1 MRKSRDSK
9 AFRLSVH
16 PATPLHRGIKRCYDS
31 VMTPR
36 AIDQELTREPF
47 VPIRLFVSD
56 GHSYEIRNPG
66 LCLIV
71 RGTLYIARTDRPS
84 RVSDDMDV
92 IDCVHVTRIE
102 QVGDKASPTTTLSP
116 NT

>member
-1 MRKSRDSK
+1 
-9 AFRLSVH
+9 
-16 PATPLHRGIKRCYDS
+16 
-31 VMTPR
+31 MTPSPR
-36 AIDQELTREPF
+36 LHWETKDGYHSGMTPQAIDQELTRDPF

-56 GHSYEIRNPG
+56 GHSYEVRNPG

-92 IDCVHVTRIE
+92 IDSSHVTRIE
-102 QVGDKASPTTTLSP
+102 QLDEPVQTGSPPPLR
-116 NT
+116 